1 MKQFVLKSVSMI
13 LIISLLSA
21 QNFSILANTKSVPV
35 TFDESV
41 FSYDEDLLMAEL
53 SDINK
58 LDVYV
63 EANEGITLDELSREE
78 SPLIANMEGTVS
90 PMGMASEEGNGG
102 PPLGI
107 PSFLWGCVF
116 GIIGLLIVYV
126 ATDNDKDEA
135 KKAMWGCLASTA
147 VSVLIYVVA
156 FAAVEATY

>member
-90 PMGMASEEGNGG
+90 PMGMAGEEGNGE

-126 ATDNDKDEA
+126 ATENDKAEA

-156 FAAVEATY
+156 FAAVEATI

>member
-63 EANEGITLDELSREE
+63 EANEGITLDELSREG
-78 SPLIANMEGTVS
+78 SPLIANMEGTAS
-90 PMGMASEEGNGG
+90 PMGMAGEEGNGE
-102 PPLGI
+102 PLLGI
-107 PSFLWGCVF
+107 PPFLWGFVL
-116 GIIGLLIVYV
+116 GVLGLIIVYAV
-126 ATDNDKDEA
+126 TEYDKDKTKEA
-135 KKAMWGCLASTA
+135 LWGCLASTA
-147 VSVLIYVVA
+147 ATVFIVVLVSS
-156 FAAVEATY
+156 AAVYY

>member
-63 EANEGITLDELSREE
+63 EANEGITLDELSREG
-78 SPLIANMEGTVS
+78 SPLIANMEGTAS
-90 PMGMASEEGNGG
+90 PMGMAGSDENGE

-116 GIIGLLIVYV
+116 GIIGLLIVYI
-126 ATDNDKDEA
+126 ATENDKAEA
-135 KKAMWGCLASTA
+135 KKAMWGCLTST
-147 VSVLIYVVA
+147 VVTVLIYVVA
-156 FAAVEATY
+156 FAAIETTY

>member
-21 QNFSILANTKSVPV
+21 QNFSILANTKMVPV

-63 EANEGITLDELSREE
+63 EANEGITLDELSREG

-90 PMGMASEEGNGG
+90 PMGMAGDEGNGE

-126 ATDNDKDEA
+126 ATENDKDEA

-147 VSVLIYVVA
+147 VSVLIYAVA
-156 FAAVEATY
+156 FAAVDASY

>member
-63 EANEGITLDELSREE
+63 EANEGITLDRSAYKVTINSEFIIEQLEELLDPEDFIFYYEE
-78 SPLIANMEGTVS
+78 RL
-90 PMGMASEEGNGG
+90 
-102 PPLGI
+102 
-107 PSFLWGCVF
+107 
-116 GIIGLLIVYV
+116 
-126 ATDNDKDEA
+126 
-135 KKAMWGCLASTA
+135 
-147 VSVLIYVVA
+147 
-156 FAAVEATY
+156 